1 MQCAWNMT
9 NEGYAAAEIPGQVIG
24 QDLNDKQK
32 SAITE
37 KMAMVD
43 KCLVSACFPADI
55 EPAFCHHHAASWLHI
70 VAPSSITC
78 VCPPSSILNLFP
90 VITSGIAHEVE
101 LTEVE
106 RTNMTSQPGTKSR
119 IGVAAV
125 GTTQKSILKLSKQC
139 VRSTLRACKSDIF
152 HLHRRGINKDN

>member
-70 VAPSSITC
+70 VAPSSIPC
-78 VCPPSSILNLFP
+78 VCPPSSIPCVCPPSSVPCVCPQPRKRKMAENL
-90 VITSGIAHEVE
+90 IWY
-101 LTEVE
+101 
-106 RTNMTSQPGTKSR
+106 NQP
-119 IGVAAV
+119 
-125 GTTQKSILKLSKQC
+125 
-139 VRSTLRACKSDIF
+139 
-152 HLHRRGINKDN
+152 